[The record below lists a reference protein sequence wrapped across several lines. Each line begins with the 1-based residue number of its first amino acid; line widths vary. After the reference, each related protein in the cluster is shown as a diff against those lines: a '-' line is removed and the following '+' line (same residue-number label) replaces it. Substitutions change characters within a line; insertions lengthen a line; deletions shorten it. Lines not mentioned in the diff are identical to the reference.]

1 MESRLPSEALS
12 LSAGQKVEISQP
24 QRGTRR
30 KLVEMAQR
38 NALDALS
45 RKLAETR
52 SQTKLL
58 AGLAE
63 LFALEEPPQRIE
75 IYDNSHIQGA
85 QAVGGMVVAGP
96 GGFIKSAYRKFNMK
110 EDGPYAVTD
119 GDDFEMMRQ
128 MIFRRFERALKEDP
142 GRESESWPDLLLI
155 DGGRGQLNAVTGVM
169 DELGLDDICV
179 VPYRRDQTEMPG
191 VNSST
196 CATKSFSLPH
206 SAQVMHYLQRL
217 RDEAH
222 RLPLAVTVSAIQTK
236 L

>member
-1 MESRLPSEALS
+1 MIAAFISQFYDERLAPKLILVSALPDEVDLLSQALS
-12 LSAGQKVEISQP
+12 LSAGQRVEISQP

-38 NALDALS
+38 NALDALN

-75 IYDNSHIQGA
+75 IADNSHIQGA

-96 GGFIKSAYRKFNMK
+96 GGFIKSTYRKFNMK
-110 EDGPYAVTD
+110 RTVPNAVTD

-128 MIFRRFERALKEDP
+128 MIFRRFERALKEDL
-142 GRESESWPDLLLI
+142 GVSLKSWPDLLLI
-155 DGGRGQLNAVTGVM
+155 DGGRGQLNAVPV
-169 DELGLDDICV
+169 
-179 VPYRRDQTEMPG
+179 
-191 VNSST
+191 
-196 CATKSFSLPH
+196 
-206 SAQVMHYLQRL
+206 
-217 RDEAH
+217 
-222 RLPLAVTVSAIQTK
+222 
-236 L
+236 

>member
-1 MESRLPSEALS
+1 MLAEALS

-24 QRGTRR
+24 RRGRRR

-96 GGFIKSAYRKFNMK
+96 DGFIKSAYRKFNMK

-119 GDDFEMMRQ
+119 GDDFAMMRQ

-142 GRESESWPDLLLI
+142 ERESASWPDLLLI

-179 VPYRRDQTEMPG
+179 VAVSKGPDRNAGREQFHMRG
-191 VNSST
+191 RNSFT
-196 CATKSFSLPH
+196 LPI
-206 SAQVMHYLQRL
+206 VIR
-217 RDEAH
+217 
-222 RLPLAVTVSAIQTK
+222 
-236 L
+236 

>member
-1 MESRLPSEALS
+1 MS

-38 NALDALS
+38 NALDALN

-85 QAVGGMVVAGP
+85 QAIGGMVVAG
-96 GGFIKSAYRKFNMK
+96 
-110 EDGPYAVTD
+110 
-119 GDDFEMMRQ
+119 
-128 MIFRRFERALKEDP
+128 RA
-142 GRESESWPDLLLI
+142 
-155 DGGRGQLNAVTGVM
+155 
-169 DELGLDDICV
+169 GL
-179 VPYRRDQTEMPG
+179 
-191 VNSST
+191 
-196 CATKSFSLPH
+196 
-206 SAQVMHYLQRL
+206 
-217 RDEAH
+217 
-222 RLPLAVTVSAIQTK
+222 
-236 L
+236 